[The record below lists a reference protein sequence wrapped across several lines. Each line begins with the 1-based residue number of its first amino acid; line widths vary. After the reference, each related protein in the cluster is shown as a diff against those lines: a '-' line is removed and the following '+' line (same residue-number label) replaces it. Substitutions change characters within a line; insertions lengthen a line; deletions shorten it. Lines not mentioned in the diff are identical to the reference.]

1 MSGKKIAIVTGATSG
16 FGKIFAE
23 GFMIGILTLVAFSI
37 GNKYYGLEVARTMA
51 FMTIGLLEL
60 LHSFNIKSE
69 KSIFKTGLFE
79 NKYLIGALLLGIF
92 VQSIVVVLPPI
103 AKIFELT
110 NLNLEQW
117 IITIGISI
125 LPIPIIELQKHLNEK
140 RDLGTVLK
148 IPSRRDFKDR
158 P

>member
-1 MSGKKIAIVTGATSG
+1 MNRKPINSKKG
-16 FGKIFAE
+16 IFADGLWNKIIIE
-23 GFMIGILTLVAFSI
+23 GILIGMLTLVSFSI

-140 RDLGTVLK
+140 RDLRTVPKSLFSTK
-148 IPSRRDFKDR
+148 
-158 P
+158 